1 MAKTHLGLRLP
12 VKPPRLPSNIERRNQ
27 SRHRSRSNPAVNL
40 HTCSCAESPLKG
52 SRGILVEFSTVTY
65 AKKHICRWPENCVG
79 RTAFQICN
87 EFFCCLTAATIA
99 TWLANTNP
107 APHPAPHTWGSKE
120 PWKCARRKYCANC
133 GKQWKRAGKWGNVP
147 CICNWLLLWLIV
159 LLCFPLFNKCTVTLD
174 LFLLRILSNCGFILF
189 SRAEVFKSYIF
200 VLVLIGIH

>member
-107 APHPAPHTWGSKE
+107 APHPAPHTWGSKGRE
-120 PWKCARRKYCANC
+120 NAPEENTVQIVENSESVLANGETFHAYAIGCFCGWLCCCVFLYLTNVRSHLICFSSGYFRIVALFCFLGRRYLK
-133 GKQWKRAGKWGNVP
+133 
-147 CICNWLLLWLIV
+147 
-159 LLCFPLFNKCTVTLD
+159 VT
-174 LFLLRILSNCGFILF
+174 FL
-189 SRAEVFKSYIF
+189 Y
-200 VLVLIGIH
+200 